1 MINLIIY
8 YLYIFIINS
17 LIKILDI
24 KSIIFIINTIFY
36 DTDKSIYIISIL
48 IGILLKNIKK
58 YRFKDIKKIILLLI
72 IDTFKVFVIKY
83 NLYLIIFAIIFS
95 ILIKKIN
102 IKANNISSKLFYI
115 IILIILPLSTF
126 LIVDK
131 IKKDEKNIDKSFLLC
146 YEILLMII
154 CFIKNMNYNLF
165 NITNILFLVPL
176 FLISLYDFDLK
187 TKKRNIVFIFLILSY
202 LIYYVLLP

>member
-1 MINLIIY
+1 MINLIVY
-8 YLYIFIINS
+8 YLYVFIINS

-58 YRFKDIKKIILLLI
+58 YKFKDIKKISLLLI

-95 ILIKKIN
+95 IPIKKIN

-165 NITNILFLVPL
+165 NITNILFLSL
-176 FLISLYDFDLK
+176 IHMECKRQAFLSKEVSISCQKRLYF
-187 TKKRNIVFIFLILSY
+187 
-202 LIYYVLLP
+202 

>member
-1 MINLIIY
+1 MIIY

-58 YRFKDIKKIILLLI
+58 YKFKDIKKISLLLI

-95 ILIKKIN
+95 ILLKKIN

-176 FLISLYDFDLK
+176 FLISFYDFDLRI
-187 TKKRNIVFIFLILSY
+187 KKRNIVFIFLILSY